1 MLTGASICGATG
13 GGNDASNKESEEEK
27 DNLDKFLANHTSEDN
42 ESFYDLQ
49 RETEIKHRFLLR
61 LLFF

>member
-1 MLTGASICGATG
+1 MLTGASISGTIG
-13 GGNDASNKESEEEK
+13 GGNDATNKESEEEK

>member
-1 MLTGASICGATG
+1 MLSGAGSSGTSSG
-13 GGNDASNKESEEEK
+13 EHDTTNKESEEEK

-49 RETEIKHRFLLR
+49 RESEIKHRYLCKL
-61 LLFF
+61 